1 MHLPAYESAIAF
13 YILPLLRPVNQWKQR
28 FVKFFGGDIEQI
40 HTAQKMKFSTVLRI
54 SSVVVTKSTG
64 NCEFGHIY
72 SGVSAKFLMVGE
84 TNSVVGYYLMTE
96 DHSIQ
101 LGFGGHC
108 ETTLDFFDFY

>member
-40 HTAQKMKFSTVLRI
+40 HTAQKMKFSIVLRI

-84 TNSVVGYYLMTE
+84 TNSVV
-96 DHSIQ
+96 
-101 LGFGGHC
+101 
-108 ETTLDFFDFY
+108 

>member
-72 SGVSAKFLMVGE
+72 SGVSAKFLMVGA
-84 TNSVVGYYLMTE
+84 TNSVV
-96 DHSIQ
+96 
-101 LGFGGHC
+101 
-108 ETTLDFFDFY
+108 